1 MALWLLATLAG
12 LAAAGLQYGTYALRP
27 AVAPLALLRVLVVA
41 IVVAMLLGAPGGRSK
56 PLAPDVALDASESW
70 TRGGRTCDRWGA
82 ALDSAQRAG
91 SGTRLRFGDTTRADD
106 SRALPTDRA
115 SRLRG
120 VADRAAGTGHPVV
133 VITDGELDDAD
144 VLGSLPRGSRA
155 IVLPCEYGPDLA
167 IAALETPRTILA
179 GDTTTVRLTLAA
191 GAAGSLSGRIEVRLD
206 DQVLAAQAVP
216 ALSAYA
222 EQAVAL
228 QGIGEG
234 ADRAGVL
241 RAVFTGAGDTEPRN
255 DTLAIGVDVSRAAA
269 AVFVSTTPDFDA
281 REAVAALRGVTSLP
295 TRAYYRVAP
304 GAWRTDGAL
313 ARVSEDDVRAA
324 VRDAPIVILHGDT
337 TLFGA
342 PRSATRGALLLFAPP
357 PGEEGEWLA
366 AAAPAS
372 PLAPALSALP
382 FDSLSPLSVAPTLP
396 RGEWQ
401 GFVVREPGSG
411 GERRVALVG
420 WETPRRIAVLGA
432 SGFWRWRFRGGQR
445 ADAYGA
451 FFGTLFDWLA
461 AGRSDRRTVV
471 PDAGVFRAGLP
482 LRWRRGSP
490 TDSVVSLTLSRRGA
504 PARTDSITLRFPE
517 GATVMESRPMPP
529 GVYDVRAA
537 KGGGTSVIVVN
548 PSTELL
554 PRRPTVRSG
563 RFGGRP
569 SLADAPLARELGWLY
584 VVVVLGLCAEWLL
597 RRRVGLR

>member
-12 LAAAGLQYGTYALRP
+12 LAAAGLQYGTYSLRP
-27 AVAPLALLRVLVVA
+27 AIVPLALLRAAVVA
-41 IVVAMLLGAPGGRSK
+41 IVVAMLLGAPGGRST
-56 PLAPDVALDASESW
+56 PLSPEIALDASESW
-70 TRGGRTCDRWGA
+70 TRGGATCDRWGA
-82 ALDSAQRAG
+82 ALDSARRSG
-91 SGTRLRFGDTTRADD
+91 GGTRLRFGDSTRADD
-106 SRALPTDRA
+106 ARGGPTDRA
-115 SRLRG
+115 SRVRG
-120 VADRAAGTGHPVV
+120 VVDRVAGTGHPVV

-144 VLGSLPRGSRA
+144 ALASLPRGSRA
-155 IVLPCEYGPDLA
+155 IVLPCRSGPDLA
-167 IAALETPRTILA
+167 VTALETPRTILA
-179 GDTTTVRLTLAA
+179 GDTTTIRLTLGA
-191 GAAGSLSGRIEVRLD
+191 GAAGAPAGQLEVRLD
-206 DQVLAAQAVP
+206 GQLLAGQAVP
-216 ALSAYA
+216 ALGAYA
-222 EQAVAL
+222 EQAIAL
-228 QGIGEG
+228 RGIAEG

-241 RAVFTGAGDTEPRN
+241 RAVFRGAGDTEPRN

-281 REAVAALRGVTSLP
+281 REAVAALRGVTLLP

-304 GAWRTDGAL
+304 GAWRADGAL
-313 ARVSEDDVRAA
+313 DRVTETDVRNA

-342 PRSATRGALLLFAPP
+342 PRTATRGALLLFAPP
-357 PGEEGEWLA
+357 SGDEGEWLA

-382 FDSLSPLSVAPTLP
+382 FDSLPPLSVAPTMP

-401 GFVVREPGSG
+401 GLVTREPGAG

-461 AGRSDRRTVV
+461 AGRSDRRPVV
-471 PDAGVFRAGLP
+471 PDAGIFRAGLP

-490 TDSVVSLTLSRRGA
+490 TDSTVSLSIVRRGS
-504 PARTDSITLRFPE
+504 PTRTDSMTLRFSE
-517 GATVMESRPMPP
+517 SATVVESPPVPP
-529 GVYDVRAA
+529 GVYDVHSAN
-537 KGGGTSVIVVN
+537 GTSVIAVN
-548 PSTELL
+548 QSVELL
-554 PRRPTVRSG
+554 PRRPTVQSG
-563 RFGGRP
+563 RFGGSP

-584 VVVVLGLCAEWLL
+584 VVAVLGLCGEWLL
-597 RRRVGLR
+597 RRRVGMR

>member
-1 MALWLLATLAG
+1 
-12 LAAAGLQYGTYALRP
+12 
-27 AVAPLALLRVLVVA
+27 
-41 IVVAMLLGAPGGRSK
+41 
-56 PLAPDVALDASESW
+56 
-70 TRGGRTCDRWGA
+70 
-82 ALDSAQRAG
+82 
-91 SGTRLRFGDTTRADD
+91 
-106 SRALPTDRA
+106 
-115 SRLRG
+115 
-120 VADRAAGTGHPVV
+120 
-133 VITDGELDDAD
+133 
-144 VLGSLPRGSRA
+144 
-155 IVLPCEYGPDLA
+155 
-167 IAALETPRTILA
+167 
-179 GDTTTVRLTLAA
+179 VRLTLVAGSA
-191 GAAGSLSGRIEVRLD
+191 GAPAGRLEVRLD
-206 DQVLAAQAVP
+206 DQLLASQPVP
-216 ALSAYA
+216 ALGAYA

-234 ADRAGVL
+234 ADRASVL
-241 RAVFTGAGDTEPRN
+241 RAVFTGAGDAEPRN
-255 DTLAIGVDVSRAAA
+255 DTLSIGVDVSRAAA

-337 TLFGA
+337 TLFGP

-357 PGEEGEWLA
+357 TGDEGEWLA
-366 AAAPAS
+366 AATPAS

-382 FDSLSPLSVAPTLP
+382 FDSLPPLSVAPTLP

-401 GFVVREPGSG
+401 GLVVREPGAG

-420 WETPRRIAVLGA
+420 WESPRRIAVLGA

-461 AGRSDRRTVV
+461 AGRSDRRSVV
-471 PDAGVFRAGLP
+471 PDAGIFRAGQP

-504 PARTDSITLRFPE
+504 PSRADSITLRFTE
-517 GATVMESRPMPP
+517 NATVVESRPVPP
-529 GVYDVRAA
+529 GVYDVRVAN
-537 KGGGTSVIVVN
+537 GSSVIVVN

-554 PRRPTVRSG
+554 PRRPTVQSG
-563 RFGGRP
+563 QIGGRP

-584 VVVVLGLCAEWLL
+584 VVAVLGLCAEWLL

>member
-1 MALWLLATLAG
+1 MALWLFATLIG
-12 LAAAGLQYGTYALRP
+12 LAAAGLQYGRYATRP
-27 AVAPLALLRVLVVA
+27 AVAPLALLRAAVVA

-56 PLAPDVALDASESW
+56 PLAPEIALDASESW
-70 TRGGRTCDRWGA
+70 TRGGARCDRWGA
-82 ALDSAQRAG
+82 ALQEASRAG
-91 SGTRLRFGDTTRADD
+91 SGTRLRFGDSTRADD
-106 SRALPTDRA
+106 SRTGPTDHA
-115 SRLRG
+115 SKLRG

-133 VITDGELDDAD
+133 VITDGELEDAD
-144 VLGSLPRGSRA
+144 VLAALPRGSRA
-155 IVLPCEYGPDLA
+155 IVLSCEAGPDLA

-179 GDTTTVRLTLAA
+179 GDTTTIRLSLVA
-191 GAAGSLSGRIEVRLD
+191 GAGGAPAGALEVRLD
-206 DQVLAAQAVP
+206 GQLLASQPVA
-216 ALSAYA
+216 ALGPFA

-228 QGIGEG
+228 RGIGEG

-241 RAVFTGAGDTEPRN
+241 RAVFRGAGDTEPRN
-255 DTLAIGVDVSRAAA
+255 DTLAIGVDVTRAAA

-281 REAVAALRGVTSLP
+281 REAIAVLRGVTSLP

-304 GAWRTDGAL
+304 GAWRIDGAL
-313 ARVSEDDVRAA
+313 ERVSEDDVRAA

-337 TLFGA
+337 TLFGP
-342 PRSATRGALLLFAPP
+342 PRSATRGTLLLFAPP
-357 PGEEGEWLA
+357 SGDEGEWLA

-382 FDSLSPLSVAPTLP
+382 FDSLPPLSVAPSLP

-401 GFVVREPGSG
+401 GLIVREPGAG

-445 ADAYGA
+445 ADAYSA

-461 AGRSDRRTVV
+461 AGRSDRRSVV
-471 PDAGVFRAGLP
+471 PDAGVYRAGMP
-482 LRWRRGSP
+482 LRWRRGSL
-490 TDSVVSLTLSRRGA
+490 TDSIVAVTLVRRGS
-504 PARTDSITLRFPE
+504 PARTDSMTLRFSE
-517 GATVMESRPMPP
+517 SATVVESPPVPP
-529 GVYDVRAA
+529 GVYDVRSANGA
-537 KGGGTSVIVVN
+537 SVIAVN

-563 RFGGRP
+563 QIGGRP

-584 VVVVLGLCAEWLL
+584 VVAVLGLCAEWLL
-597 RRRVGLR
+597 RRKLGMR

>member
-12 LAAAGLQYGTYALRP
+12 LAAAALQYGALALRP
-27 AVAPLALLRVLVVA
+27 AAAPLALLRALVAA

-56 PLAPDVALDASESW
+56 PLAPEIALDASESW
-70 TRGGRTCDRWGA
+70 TRGGAACDRWSA
-82 ALDSAQRAG
+82 ALDSAARVG
-91 SGTRLRFGDTTRADD
+91 GGTRLRFGDSVRADD
-106 SRALPTDRA
+106 SRAAPSDRA
-115 SRLRG
+115 SRLRS
-120 VADRAAGTGHPVV
+120 VADRAAGSGHPVV
-133 VITDGELDDAD
+133 VVTDGELDDAD

-155 IVLPCEYGPDLA
+155 IVLPCRAGPDLA
-167 IAALETPRTILA
+167 IAALETPRTLLA
-179 GDTTTVRLTLAA
+179 GDTTTARLTLAA
-191 GAAGSLSGRIEVRLD
+191 GADGSPGGQLELRLD
-206 DQVLAAQAVP
+206 DQLLASQPVS
-216 ALSAYA
+216 ALGPYG

-228 QGIGEG
+228 RGIGEG
-234 ADRAGVL
+234 ADRGAVL
-241 RAVFTGAGDTEPRN
+241 RAVFRGAGDTEPRN

-304 GAWRTDGAL
+304 GAWRTDGVL
-313 ARVSEDDVRAA
+313 ARVPEEDVRNA

-342 PRSATRGALLLFAPP
+342 PRSVTRGALLLFAPP
-357 PGEEGEWLA
+357 GGEEGDWLA
-366 AAAPAS
+366 AATPAS
-372 PLAPALSALP
+372 PLAPALSAMP
-382 FDSLSPLSVAPTLP
+382 FDSLPPLSVAATMP

-401 GFVVREPGSG
+401 GLVVREPGAG

-445 ADAYGA
+445 ADAYSA

-461 AGRSDRRTVV
+461 AGRSDRRAVV
-471 PDAGVFRAGLP
+471 PDAGVFRAGAP

-490 TDSVVSLTLSRRGA
+490 TDSVVSLTLVRRGA
-504 PARTDSITLRFPE
+504 PARTDSMTLRFSE
-517 GATVMESRPMPP
+517 SATVVETPPVPP
-529 GVYDVRAA
+529 GIYDVRSAN
-537 KGGGTSVIVVN
+537 GTSVIVVN

-554 PRRPTVRSG
+554 PRRATVQSG
-563 RFGGRP
+563 RIGGRP

-584 VVVVLGLCAEWLL
+584 VVAVLGLCAEWLL
-597 RRRVGLR
+597 RRRVGMR

>member
-1 MALWLLATLAG
+1 MALWLFATLIG
-12 LAAAGLQYGTYALRP
+12 LAAAGLQYGRYATRP
-27 AVAPLALLRVLVVA
+27 AVAPLALLRAAVVA

-56 PLAPDVALDASESW
+56 PLAPEIALDASESW
-70 TRGGRTCDRWGA
+70 TRGGPRCDRWGA
-82 ALDSAQRAG
+82 ALQEASRAG
-91 SGTRLRFGDTTRADD
+91 SGTRLRFGDSTRADD
-106 SRALPTDRA
+106 SRTGPTDHA
-115 SRLRG
+115 SKLRG

-133 VITDGELDDAD
+133 VITDGELEDAD
-144 VLGSLPRGSRA
+144 VLAALPRGSRA
-155 IVLPCEYGPDLA
+155 IVLSCEAGPDLA

-179 GDTTTVRLTLAA
+179 GDTTTIRLSLVA
-191 GAAGSLSGRIEVRLD
+191 GAGGAPAGALEVRLD
-206 DQVLAAQAVP
+206 GQLLASQPVA
-216 ALSAYA
+216 ALGPFA

-228 QGIGEG
+228 RGIGEG

-241 RAVFTGAGDTEPRN
+241 RAVFRGAGDTEPRN
-255 DTLAIGVDVSRAAA
+255 DTLAIGVDVTRAAA

-281 REAVAALRGVTSLP
+281 REAIAVLRGVTSLP

-304 GAWRTDGAL
+304 GAWRIDGAL
-313 ARVSEDDVRAA
+313 ERVSEDDVRAA

-337 TLFGA
+337 TLFGP

-357 PGEEGEWLA
+357 SGDEGEWLA

-382 FDSLSPLSVAPTLP
+382 FDSLPPLSVAPSLP
-396 RGEWQ
+396 RGGWQ
-401 GFVVREPGSG
+401 GLVVREPGAG

-445 ADAYGA
+445 ADAYSA

-461 AGRSDRRTVV
+461 AGRSDRRSVV
-471 PDAGVFRAGLP
+471 PDAGVYRAGMP

-490 TDSVVSLTLSRRGA
+490 TDSIVPVTLVRRGA
-504 PARTDSITLRFPE
+504 PARTDSMTLRFSE
-517 GATVMESRPMPP
+517 SATVVESPPMPP
-529 GVYDVRAA
+529 GVYDVRSANGA
-537 KGGGTSVIVVN
+537 SVIAVN

-563 RFGGRP
+563 QIGGRP

-584 VVVVLGLCAEWLL
+584 VVAVLGLCAEWLL
-597 RRRVGLR
+597 RRKLGMR